1 METGDD
7 ELLRWLCKPATSER
21 VVRYVQS
28 VKDAGLSV
36 GLIVLLGPGG
46 RQFSESHVRKSA
58 RVLNEMPLGRGDYVY
73 LSPLVISAGSRY
85 AEQAAALG
93 AEPLTREEMDQQE
106 QAIRAALDFDERRG
120 RPYIARY
127 EMETFVY

>member
-1 METGDD
+1 
-7 ELLRWLCKPATSER
+7 
-21 VVRYVQS
+21 
-28 VKDAGLSV
+28 
-36 GLIVLLGPGG
+36 
-46 RQFSESHVRKSA
+46 
-58 RVLNEMPLGRGDYVY
+58 
-73 LSPLVISAGSRY
+73 VISAGSRY